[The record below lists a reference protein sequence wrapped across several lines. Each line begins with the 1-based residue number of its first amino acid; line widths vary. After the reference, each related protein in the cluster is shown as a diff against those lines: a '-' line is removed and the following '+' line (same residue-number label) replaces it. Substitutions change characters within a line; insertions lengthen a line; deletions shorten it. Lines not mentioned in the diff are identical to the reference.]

1 MGFDIDAGLGL
12 DRLRGAY
19 AGGTTTPAE
28 VTAAVLAKAAA
39 RGEDAVWIGGTLAD
53 RAMAAAERLAGVDP
67 SSLPLYGVP
76 FAVKDNIDVAGL
88 PTTAACPGFSHVAAE
103 SAPVVARLEAAG
115 AILIGKT
122 NLDQF
127 ATGLSGCRS
136 PYGAPSN
143 ALAPG
148 WISGGSSS
156 GSAVATAAGLVSFAL
171 GTDTAGSGRVPAA
184 LNNIVGLKQ
193 TRGLVSTRGLVP
205 ACRTLDVISVFA
217 LCCAD
222 AAAVLAAAEGFDA
235 ADPYSRARGAAAPAI
250 RTLGVPDRASRAF
263 YGDAAAEALFD
274 AAVAR
279 AAALGVAVVEVDLAP
294 FTAAARLLYDGPW
307 VAERT
312 AAIREIV
319 TERPE
324 ILHPVIR
331 EIVSGGLKPSAV
343 DAFTAF
349 YRLAALARET
359 EAVWAAV
366 DALMVPTAPTA
377 YTIADMMADPI
388 RLNSRLGHY
397 TNFMNLLDLC
407 GLAVPAGFLPG
418 GAGFGVTL
426 VGRAFAESALLALG
440 DALHRAAGTG
450 SGAAQTPLPE
460 AAPPAPV
467 RFPIALVG
475 AHMRGLAL
483 NGQIAGL
490 GGRFLREART
500 APVYRLYALPGGTRP
515 GLVRAAPGASI
526 ALELW
531 DLPSEAVGRFLAAIP
546 SPLGLGLVEI
556 ADGPPVTG
564 FLCEAAATAG
574 AEDITAF
581 GGWRAWLAA
590 RG

>member
-12 DRLRGAY
+12 DRLRAAY
-19 AGGTTTPAE
+19 ASGGATPAD
-28 VTAAVLAKAAA
+28 VVAAA
-39 RGEDAVWIGGTLAD
+39 LGRAASRGEDSVWIGGTLAE
-53 RAMAAAERLAGVDP
+53 RAMAAAERLSGVAPD
-67 SSLPLYGVP
+67 SLPLYGVP

-103 SAPVVARLEAAG
+103 SAPVVARLKAAG

-136 PYGAPSN
+136 PYGIPEN

-193 TRGLVSTRGLVP
+193 TKGLVSTRGLVP

-217 LCCAD
+217 LSCAD
-222 AAAVLAAAEGFDA
+222 AASVLAVAEGFDE
-235 ADPYSRARGAAAPAI
+235 ADPYSRPRGPAAPAI
-250 RTLGVPDRASRAF
+250 RALGVPDAASREF

-279 AAALGVAVVEVDLAP
+279 AASLGVEVAEVDLAP
-294 FTAAARLLYDGPW
+294 FTAAARLLYEGPW
-307 VAERT
+307 VAERA
-312 AAIREIV
+312 AAIRDIV
-319 TERPE
+319 TGRPE

-331 EIVSGGLKPSAV
+331 EIVAGGLKPSAV

-349 YRLAALARET
+349 YRLAELARAT
-359 EAVWAAV
+359 EPVWGRV

-377 YTIADMMADPI
+377 CTVADMLADPI

-407 GLAVPAGFLPG
+407 GVAVPAGFLPD

-426 VGRAFAESALLALG
+426 VGRAFGEAALLAFG
-440 DALHRAAGTG
+440 DAMHRAAGTG
-450 SGAAQTPLPE
+450 SGAARAPLPDG
-460 AAPPAPV
+460 APPAPG
-467 RFPIALVG
+467 RFAIALVG

-483 NGQIAGL
+483 NGQIAAL
-490 GGRFLREART
+490 GGRFVREART
-500 APVYRLYALPGGTRP
+500 APVYRLYALPGGARP

-531 DLPSEAVGRFLAAIP
+531 DMPSEAVGRFLAAIP
-546 SPLGLGLVEI
+546 FPLGLGLIEI
-556 ADGPPVTG
+556 EDGAPVTG

-574 AEDITAF
+574 AEDVTSF
-581 GGWRAWLAA
+581 GGWRAWLASRA
-590 RG
+590 

>member
-1 MGFDIDAGLGL
+1 MGFDIDGGLGL
-12 DRLRGAY
+12 DRLRAAY
-19 AGGTTTPAE
+19 ASGAATPAE
-28 VTAAVLAKAAA
+28 VVTALLAKAAA
-39 RGEDAVWIGGTLAD
+39 RGEDAVWIGGTLAE
-53 RAMAAAERLAGVDP
+53 RAMAAAQRLAGVAPD
-67 SSLPLYGVP
+67 SLPLYGVP
-76 FAVKDNIDVAGL
+76 FAVKDNIDVGGL

-136 PYGAPSN
+136 PYGVPEN

-193 TRGLVSTRGLVP
+193 TKGLVSTRGLVP

-217 LCCAD
+217 LSCAD
-222 AAAVLAAAEGFDA
+222 AASVLAVAEGFDE
-235 ADPYSRARGAAAPAI
+235 ADPYSRARGPAAPAI
-250 RTLGVPDRASRAF
+250 RTLGVPDVASREF
-263 YGDAAAEALFD
+263 YGDAAAEALFE

-279 AAALGVAVVEVDLAP
+279 AAALGVEVVEVDLAP
-294 FTAAARLLYDGPW
+294 FTAAARLLYEGPW

-312 AAIREIV
+312 AAIRDIV
-319 TERPE
+319 TGRPE

-331 EIVSGGLKPSAV
+331 EIVGGGLKPSAV

-349 YRLAALARET
+349 YRLAELARAT
-359 EAVWAAV
+359 EPVWAQV

-377 YTIADMMADPI
+377 YSIAEMLADPI

-418 GAGFGVTL
+418 GPGFGVTL
-426 VGRAFAESALLALG
+426 VGRAFGEAALLTLG

-450 SGAAQTPLPE
+450 SGAARSPLPP
-460 AAPPAPV
+460 ASPPPPG
-467 RFPIALVG
+467 RFAIALVG

-483 NGQIAGL
+483 NGQIAAL
-490 GGRFLREART
+490 GGRFVREART

-531 DLPSEAVGRFLAAIP
+531 DMPSEAVGRFLAAIP
-546 SPLGLGLVEI
+546 APLGLGLVEI
-556 ADGPPVTG
+556 EDGPPVTG
-564 FLCEAAATAG
+564 FLCEAAATTG
-574 AEDITAF
+574 AEDITGF
-581 GGWRAWLAA
+581 GGWRAWLAS